1 MSNFDFLAQPFS
13 TIYEPVAR
21 AEEYVHSD
29 PRASLFYSR
38 RAVEQWVD
46 WLYTYEKRL
55 YRPPDDGQLFVLLGR
70 TDFQRIVPPQIL
82 DKAHF
87 IRKASNQA
95 IHRRRTIPQRDSLA
109 VLKELFQLCRWHARH
124 YSRDLEVPD
133 NFNLDAIPPVPSE
146 VAALTLQ
153 ELREHEATLQQQD
166 QQLREALA
174 TNASYHEQ
182 LAALQAEITAIRQA
196 AEREPDTLDYSEA
209 ETRTAIIDVNLRE
222 AGWNPDAQ
230 DVREYPVTGMPDTAS
245 GEGFV
250 DYVLWG
256 DDGLPL
262 AVVEA
267 KRTTVNAP
275 KGRQQ
280 AKLYA
285 DRLEEQTGQRPII
298 FYSNGYD
305 IYLWDD
311 SPASGYPPRQV
322 QGFYTQDSL
331 QRLIQRRTLATNPT
345 NANINQDISGR
356 YYQLTAI
363 NRTVE
368 RFASKQR
375 RALLV
380 MATGT
385 GKTRTTIGLVDLLM
399 RTNQVKRVLFL
410 ADREALV
417 KQAAKAFQRHLP
429 AADPV
434 NLLELPTAEKHRA
447 RTARIIV
454 STYHTIIN
462 RIDSLMPDGT
472 REWAVGH
479 FDLIVID
486 EAHRSVFR
494 KFRSIFDYFD
504 SHLLGLTATPST
516 AIDRNT
522 YELFNLEVGVPTY
535 SYGLQ
540 EAVEDSFLVPPVVL
554 DVPSFIMR
562 QGLRYD
568 ELSEEERALW
578 DEIDWGTEEPPD
590 VVAAGE
596 INKVLFNKDTVDKV
610 LETLMTQGLHV
621 AGGDRLGKTIIFAR
635 NQAHAEFIEAR
646 FNHHYPHLAGRFARV
661 ISYKEP
667 RSQSLIEE
675 FSEPDR
681 DPHIA
686 ISVDMLDT
694 GIDIPEVVNLVFFK
708 PVYSRTKFE
717 QMIGRGTRLREDLF
731 GPGHDKEEFYIFDF
745 CQNFEYFNS
754 NPERQEAAA
763 QEPLRARLFKRRLDL
778 LQELQEK
785 GKEQLA
791 DSIRDTLHQEVSEM
805 PLDNFLVR
813 SKREHVERLRE
824 RERWENLDAS
834 DLAEIGQHLAD
845 LPTSASEDIPEET
858 KRFDLLMLQLQ
869 LALLQAVSTFESL
882 QNRVISIA
890 SNLETKPSIPLIAAQ
905 MDLLQ
910 AIQAQGWWQDVT
922 VEMLED
928 ARIRLRR
935 LAPLV
940 DKSEKR
946 IVYTDFKDH
955 FGETREVRLREFA
968 VGVDRRR
975 YREKVERFIH
985 ESENQPVV
993 QKIKLAIPLTPD
1005 DLDAL
1010 EDYFY
1015 SADETGHREQFQAVY
1030 VSDENLGSFIR
1041 RIVGLDRAAAKEK
1054 FAAYLDEKLFSADQ
1068 ISFINHI
1075 INYLTHNGVLDPP
1088 KLYEPPFTDLHY
1100 KGPDGLFEDDQVDDL
1115 IHIIREVNQVTTYG
1129 ATL

>member
-1 MSNFDFLAQPFS
+1 MSNFDFLAQPFP
-13 TIYEPVAR
+13 TIYEAVAQ
-21 AEEYVHSD
+21 AEEYSRSD
-29 PRASLFYSR
+29 PRASIFYSR

-46 WLYTYEKRL
+46 WLYIYEKRL
-55 YRPPDDGQLFVLLGR
+55 YRPPEDDQLFVLLGR
-70 TDFQRIVPPQIL
+70 TDFQRIIPPNIL

-87 IRKASNQA
+87 IRKAGNQA
-95 IHRRRTIPQRDSLA
+95 VHLRRSIPQRDSLA

-124 YSRDLEVPD
+124 YGRELDLPD
-133 NFNLDAIPPVPSE
+133 DFRMEALPPAPSD
-146 VAALTLQ
+146 VVALTRQQLEEQ
-153 ELREHEATLQQQD
+153 EDSLKEQD
-166 QQLREALA
+166 QQLREARAANA
-174 TNASYHEQ
+174 TYQEQ
-182 LAALQAEITAIRQA
+182 LATLQAEILAIREA
-196 AEREPDTLDYSEA
+196 VEREPDTLNYSEA

-222 AGWNPDAQ
+222 AGWNPDAP
-230 DVREYPVTGMPDTAS
+230 DVREYPVTGMSDTPS

-267 KRTTVNAP
+267 KKTTINAT

-305 IYLWDD
+305 IFLWDD
-311 SPASGYPPRQV
+311 SPASGYPPRRV

-331 QRLIQRRTLATNPT
+331 ERLIQRRTLAINPT
-345 NANINQDISGR
+345 HARVNQDISGR
-356 YYQLTAI
+356 YYQLAAI
-363 NRTVE
+363 QHTTE
-368 RFASKQR
+368 RFQERHR

-429 AADPV
+429 ASDPV
-434 NLLELPTAEKHRA
+434 NLLELATSEKHKA
-447 RTARIIV
+447 RTARIVV

-462 RIDSLMPDGT
+462 RIDSLLPDGT
-472 REWAVGH
+472 REWTVGH

-504 SHLLGLTATPST
+504 SLLLGLTATPST

-540 EAVEDSFLVPPVVL
+540 EAVADEFLVPPIVL
-554 DVPSFIMR
+554 DVPSLIMR
-562 QGLRYD
+562 RGLKYD
-568 ELSEEERALW
+568 ELSEEERARW

-590 VVAAGE
+590 IIEAAE
-596 INKVLFNKDTVDKV
+596 VNKVLFNTDTVDKV
-610 LETLMTQGLHV
+610 LKLLMTQGLHV

-646 FNHHYPHLAGRFARV
+646 FNYHYPHLAGRFARV

-667 RSQSLIEE
+667 RAQSLIDE
-675 FSEPDR
+675 FSEPNS

-694 GIDIPEVVNLVFFK
+694 GIDVQEIVNLVFFK

-731 GPGHDKEEFYIFDF
+731 GPGQDKKEFYIFDF

-754 NPERQEAAA
+754 KPKRQEGTAP
-763 QEPLRARLFKRRLDL
+763 EPLRARLFKQRLDL
-778 LQELQEK
+778 LQALQEE
-785 GKEQLA
+785 GETRLA
-791 DSIRDTLHQEVSEM
+791 ESIRDTLHQQVNGM

-813 SKREHVERLRE
+813 AQQEHVERMSE

-834 DLAEIGQHLAD
+834 DLAEIGQRLSD
-845 LPTSASEDIPEET
+845 LPTTVSEDVPEET

-869 LALLQAVSTFESL
+869 LALLQGDSSLETL
-882 QNRVISIA
+882 QNRVIAIA

-905 MDLLQ
+905 MELLQ
-910 AIQAQGWWQDVT
+910 AIQTQDWWQDVT
-922 VEMLED
+922 VSMLDE
-928 ARIRLRR
+928 ARTRLRD

-940 DKSEKR
+940 DKSEHR
-946 IVYTDFKDH
+946 VIYTDFEDH
-955 FGETREVRLREFA
+955 FGEIREVRLEEYA
-968 VGVDRRR
+968 AGVDRRR

-985 ESENQPVV
+985 ESEDQPVV
-993 QKIKLAIPLTPD
+993 QKIKLAIPLTSD
-1005 DLDAL
+1005 DLSKL
-1010 EDYFY
+1010 EDFFY
-1015 SADETGHREQFQAVY
+1015 SADATGNREHFEEAY
-1030 VSDENLGSFIR
+1030 GTSENLGGFIR

-1054 FAAYLDEKLFSADQ
+1054 FAAYLDEKRFSADQ
-1068 ISFINHI
+1068 ITFINHI
-1075 INYLTHNGVLDPP
+1075 IKYLTQNGVLDPP

-1100 KGPDGLFEDDQVDDL
+1100 EGPDGLFEDEQVDDL
-1115 IHIIREVNQVTTYG
+1115 IHILSQVNQVTTHWSS
-1129 ATL
+1129 L